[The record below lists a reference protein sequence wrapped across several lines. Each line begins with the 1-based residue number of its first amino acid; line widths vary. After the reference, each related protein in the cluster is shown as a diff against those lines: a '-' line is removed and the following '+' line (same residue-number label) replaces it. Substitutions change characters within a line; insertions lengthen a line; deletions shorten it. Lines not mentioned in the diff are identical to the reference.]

1 MADSVTITET
11 AGPQYTWATAA
22 FTWGSA
28 SAGKA
33 WNSAYPAVYGV
44 AVAVALALADARRAE
59 PTKSVS
65 EQFGLADAIA
75 RQVTMRRS
83 ETVAFAETYADLI
96 AYVLRFVESLGF
108 GEGLARANQKAFSES
123 LNAADRL
130 GNDATK
136 RLAED
141 VSIGDGLARSVD
153 KQLAEELALAGAL
166 RRDAGKHITEAF
178 GLVDDLDRAIGKNIA
193 ETIGF
198 AETYTDLIA
207 FVLAISENLGFS
219 EVLGKHTTRPL
230 SESFQ
235 LADSAT
241 KSAVKNVSEA
251 LSMAEAFGRT
261 VAYRRAINEGF
272 ALSDA
277 LSRAYGLRV
286 NEALD
291 LAEQYRRR
299 ANGVVSDMIVAST
312 AISEQDFIDIME
324 AGHPPGFT
332 DFRDFIQGD
341 HTYRR
346 ALFRAILKSQNA
358 DRGFI
363 DGLRVT
369 VDVPDVFDRGSEQIT
384 NAASGVTVNFTRTFR
399 VPPEVTI
406 THKGGTVVAV
416 PKLVGAVTTAG
427 FSAVLEDSSG
437 ARVTGS
443 FTWVAQ
449 GY

>member
-1 MADSVTITET
+1 MTDSVTITET
-11 AGPQYTWATAA
+11 AGPRYTWATAA
-22 FTWGSA
+22 FTWASA
-28 SAGKA
+28 SAGKS
-33 WNSAYPAVYGV
+33 WNSAYPAVYGI
-44 AVAVALALADARRAE
+44 AVAAALALSEARMSH

-65 EQFGLADAIA
+65 EGIGLADALA
-75 RQVTMRRS
+75 RQVSLRRL
-83 ETVAFAETYADLI
+83 ETIAFAETYADLI
-96 AYVLRFVESLGF
+96 AYVLRFVESLGLSENVARSNTKAVSEPLHF
-108 GEGLARANQKAFSES
+108 SDELSNAATKALAEGL
-123 LNAADRL
+123 
-130 GNDATK
+130 
-136 RLAED
+136 
-141 VSIGDGLARSVD
+141 SIGDVLARSVD
-153 KQLAEELALAGAL
+153 KQLAEELALADAL
-166 RRDAGKHITEAF
+166 RRDAGKHIMEAF
-178 GLVDDLDRAIGKNIA
+178 GLIDDLDRAIGKHVA

-207 FVLAISENLGFS
+207 FVLAISENLGFV
-219 EVLGKHTTRPL
+219 EVLGKHTIRPL

-235 LADSAT
+235 LTDSAT

-277 LSRAYGLRV
+277 LIRAYGLRV

-324 AGHPPGFT
+324 AGHPPGFS

-416 PKLVGAVTTAG
+416 PKLVGSVTTTG
-427 FSAVLEDSSG
+427 FNAVLEDSSG

>member
-22 FTWGSA
+22 FTWASA
-28 SAGKA
+28 SAGKS
-33 WNSAYPAVYGV
+33 WNAAYPAVYGISV
-44 AVAVALALADARRAE
+44 AAALALSEARRAQ

-65 EQFGLADAIA
+65 EHIGLAEAFA
-75 RQVTMRRS
+75 RQVTLRRS

-96 AYVLRFVESLGF
+96 AFVLRFVESIGF
-108 GEGLARANQKAFSES
+108 GEHLAHAAHKAISETLRTSDQLSNAATKGLAEG
-123 LNAADRL
+123 LL
-130 GNDATK
+130 
-136 RLAED
+136 
-141 VSIGDGLARSVD
+141 IGDGLARSVD
-153 KQLAEELALAGAL
+153 KHLAEQLALAEAM
-166 RRDAGKHITEAF
+166 RRDAGKHITEAL
-178 GLVDDLDRAIGKNIA
+178 GLVDDVDRVIGKRIF
-193 ETIGF
+193 ETIGI

-219 EVLGKHTTRPL
+219 EGLGKHTTRPL
-230 SESFQ
+230 AESFQ
-235 LADSAT
+235 LAESAT

-251 LSMAEAFGRT
+251 LFIAEAFGRT
-261 VAYRRAINEGF
+261 VAYRRAINEGLI
-272 ALSDA
+272 LSDA
-277 LSRAYGLRV
+277 LSRAYGLNV
-286 NEALD
+286 DEALD
-291 LAEQYRRR
+291 LADQYRRR
-299 ANGVVSDMIVAST
+299 ANGVVSDMIVAAS
-312 AISEQDFIDIME
+312 AITEQDFIDIME

-384 NAASGVTVNFTRTFR
+384 AAAAGVTVNFTRTFR

-416 PKLVGAVTTAG
+416 PKLVGAVTTTG

>member
-28 SAGKA
+28 SAGKS
-33 WNSAYPAVYGV
+33 WNSAYPAMYGI
-44 AVAVALALADARRAE
+44 AVAAALALSEARMSH

-65 EQFGLADAIA
+65 EGIALADALA
-75 RQVTMRRS
+75 RQVSLRRS
-83 ETVAFAETYADLI
+83 ETIAFAETYADLI
-96 AYVLRFVESLGF
+96 AYVLRFVESLGLSENVARSNTKAVSEPLHF
-108 GEGLARANQKAFSES
+108 SDELSNAATKALAEGL
-123 LNAADRL
+123 
-130 GNDATK
+130 
-136 RLAED
+136 
-141 VSIGDGLARSVD
+141 SIGDGLARSVD
-153 KQLAEELALAGAL
+153 MQLAEELALADAL
-166 RRDAGKHITEAF
+166 RRDAGKHITEAL
-178 GLVDDLDRAIGKNIA
+178 GLIDDLDRAIGKHIA

-198 AETYTDLIA
+198 AETYTDLIS

-235 LADSAT
+235 LADSAM
-241 KSAVKNVSEA
+241 KSAVKNVTEA
-251 LSMAEAFGRT
+251 ISMAEAFGRT
-261 VAYRRAINEGF
+261 VAYRRAINEGL

-312 AISEQDFIDIME
+312 AITEQDFIDIME

-384 NAASGVTVNFTRTFR
+384 NTASGVTVNFTRTFR

-416 PKLVGAVTTAG
+416 PKLVGSVTTTG
-427 FSAVLEDSSG
+427 FNAVLEDSSG

>member
-22 FTWGSA
+22 FTWASA
-28 SAGKA
+28 SAGKS
-33 WNSAYPAVYGV
+33 WNSAYPAVYGLSV
-44 AVAVALALADARRAE
+44 AAALALSEARRAQ
-59 PTKSVS
+59 PTKTVS
-65 EQFGLADAIA
+65 ENIGLADAFA
-75 RQVTMRRS
+75 RQVTLRRS
-83 ETVAFAETYADLI
+83 ETVVFAETYADLI
-96 AYVLRFVESLGF
+96 AFVLRFVESIGLG
-108 GEGLARANQKAFSES
+108 EHLARADRKAISETLS
-123 LNAADRL
+123 TSDQLSKA
-130 GNDATK
+130 ATK
-136 RLAED
+136 GLAEGLL
-141 VSIGDGLARSVD
+141 IGDGLARSVD
-153 KQLAEELALAGAL
+153 KHLAEELALAEAM

-178 GLVDDLDRAIGKNIA
+178 GLVDDLDRAIGKHIA

-312 AISEQDFIDIME
+312 AISERDFIDIME

-416 PKLVGAVTTAG
+416 PKLVGAVTTTG
-427 FSAVLEDSSG
+427 FNAVLEDSSG

>member
-1 MADSVTITET
+1 
-11 AGPQYTWATAA
+11 
-22 FTWGSA
+22 
-28 SAGKA
+28 
-33 WNSAYPAVYGV
+33 
-44 AVAVALALADARRAE
+44 
-59 PTKSVS
+59 
-65 EQFGLADAIA
+65 
-75 RQVTMRRS
+75 
-83 ETVAFAETYADLI
+83 
-96 AYVLRFVESLGF
+96 VLRQS
-108 GEGLARANQKAFSES
+108 N
-123 LNAADRL
+123 
-130 GNDATK
+130 TK
-136 RLAED
+136 RLAESLLISETPQRG
-141 VSIGDGLARSVD
+141 VTKNAY
-153 KQLAEELALAGAL
+153 
-166 RRDAGKHITEAF
+166 EAF
-178 GLVDDLDRAIGKNIA
+178 GLGDDLDRLMTKRISEAVA
-193 ETIGF
+193 F

-207 FVLAISENLGFS
+207 FVLAIRENLGFS

-230 SESFQ
+230 AESFQ
-235 LADSAT
+235 LAESVT

-251 LSMAEAFGRT
+251 LFMAEAFGRT
-261 VAYRRAINEGF
+261 VAYRRAIDEGF
-272 ALSDA
+272 AIADA
-277 LSRAYGLRV
+277 LSRAYGLKV

-299 ANGVVSDMIVAST
+299 ANGVVSDMIVAAT
-312 AISEQDFIDIME
+312 AITEQDFIDIME

-384 NAASGVTVNFTRTFR
+384 SAASGVTVNFTRTFR

-416 PKLVGAVTTAG
+416 PKLVGAVTTTG

>member
-1 MADSVTITET
+1 MADLVTITET

-22 FTWGSA
+22 FTWSSA
-28 SAGKA
+28 SAGKS
-33 WNSAYPAVYGV
+33 WTSAYPAVYGI
-44 AVAVALALADARRAE
+44 AVAAALALSEARQAL
-59 PTKSVS
+59 PTKAVS
-65 EQFGLADAIA
+65 EHLGLADALA

-96 AYVLRFVESLGF
+96 AYVLRFVEFIGF
-108 GEGLARANQKAFSES
+108 GENLARADHKAISETLS
-123 LNAADRL
+123 TSDQLSNAS
-130 GNDATK
+130 TK
-136 RLAED
+136 ALAE
-141 VSIGDGLARSVD
+141 VVTLGDGLVRSVE
-153 KQLAEELALAGAL
+153 KQLAEELALADSL
-166 RRDAGKHITEAF
+166 RREAGKHLSEAF
-178 GLVDDLDRAIGKNIA
+178 GLGDDLDRVIEKRIF

-198 AETYTDLIA
+198 AETYTDLIS
-207 FVLAISENLGFS
+207 FVLAIRENLGFS

-230 SESFQ
+230 AESFQ
-235 LADSAT
+235 LAESVT

-251 LSMAEAFGRT
+251 LFMAEAFGRT
-261 VAYRRAINEGF
+261 VAYRRAIDEGF
-272 ALSDA
+272 AIADA
-277 LSRAYGLRV
+277 LSRAYGLKV

-299 ANGVVSDMIVAST
+299 ANGVVSDMIVAAT
-312 AISEQDFIDIME
+312 AITEQDFIDIME

-384 NAASGVTVNFTRTFR
+384 SAASGVTVNFTRTFR

-416 PKLVGAVTTAG
+416 PKLVGAVTTTG